1 VLLHRRK
8 TQKKH
13 PNNTYI
19 KKNHGYTVHL
29 RSAICLS
36 IHGLY
41 HGQCHVRWCVVGCSD
56 ECGERVH
63 TFPTFVLTFS
73 NRNIVFF
80 FFFLFEYTTA
90 PVRDLRE
97 ALVDGSLGALNP
109 FPWAICTGNCIGW
122 VVYGYYTRDPFVV
135 AANVPG
141 LVLTIWL
148 NSGAA
153 KLQYLSRMEA
163 KRRRDLW
170 DASSPME
177 ETQEVS
183 MLVNELNDD
192 IFVMVPQEKILM
204 RVLSVWAVIC
214 VYVGWFSRSDPAT
227 TVGVLVNLNLIYFY
241 GAPLQAMNT
250 VIATNNSESIHVP
263 TMMMNWL
270 NTSFW
275 ISYGI
280 ARKDLV
286 IILPNSMGLLLGLA
300 QGALKYYYPTRHDA
314 ERESVPVLSA
324 TADDESDH
332 ASPEEELPGILSG
345 IPVRGDAS

>member
-1 VLLHRRK
+1 
-8 TQKKH
+8 
-13 PNNTYI
+13 
-19 KKNHGYTVHL
+19 
-29 RSAICLS
+29 
-36 IHGLY
+36 
-41 HGQCHVRWCVVGCSD
+41 
-56 ECGERVH
+56 
-63 TFPTFVLTFS
+63 
-73 NRNIVFF
+73 
-80 FFFLFEYTTA
+80 
-90 PVRDLRE
+90 
-97 ALVDGSLGALNP
+97 
-109 FPWAICTGNCIGW
+109 
-122 VVYGYYTRDPFVV
+122 
-135 AANVPG
+135 
-141 LVLTIWL
+141 
-148 NSGAA
+148 
-153 KLQYLSRMEA
+153 
-163 KRRRDLW
+163 
-170 DASSPME
+170 ME